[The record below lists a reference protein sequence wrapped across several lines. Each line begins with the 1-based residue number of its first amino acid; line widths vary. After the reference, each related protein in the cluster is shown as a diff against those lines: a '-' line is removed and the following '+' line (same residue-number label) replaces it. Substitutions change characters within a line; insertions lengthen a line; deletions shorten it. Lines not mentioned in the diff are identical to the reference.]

1 MPSPLQE
8 GFLTT
13 GSVWEERNCW
23 FWTPPA
29 WDKPVLPYLRPWC
42 KIAFSTKKVHTGRNH
57 RRSSFCVGPKGIS
70 LLFGRL
76 LGRAFQ
82 SQWFPVLLPTCQQ
95 TSSLTQRGPAPG
107 ASSTTRLCNTP
118 SAASMGAQC
127 WAMAR
132 RCKTSLG
139 MKTSSIYRPLM
150 RLDEC
155 FQRAFWKGSRLA
167 VLKADQGKLVCY
179 LASQLCP
186 ARSIR

>member
-29 WDKPVLPYLRPWC
+29 RDKPVLPYLCPWC

-70 LLFGRL
+70 PLFGRL

-95 TSSLTQRGPAPG
+95 TSSLTQRGPVPPHG
-107 ASSTTRLCNTP
+107 SVTPRLLP
-118 SAASMGAQC
+118 PWERSAEPQHGVAKPPWG
-127 WAMAR
+127 W
-132 RCKTSLG
+132 
-139 MKTSSIYRPLM
+139 RPPLFID
-150 RLDEC
+150 R
-155 FQRAFWKGSRLA
+155 WWG
-167 VLKADQGKLVCY
+167 
-179 LASQLCP
+179 
-186 ARSIR
+186 